1 MNKSEKIYV
10 SGVGMTAFGELWE
23 YDLRK
28 MAFEAT
34 IKALND
40 SHTKIEEI
48 DAIYVSNMNAS
59 MYTGQ
64 GHLGSLIATELGVNC
79 PAYRVEGACASGS
92 IAIHTAKDAMIA
104 NNYKNI
110 LVVGVEKMTDVSV
123 GDGTKGLSSAA
134 DEEWESFYGVTFP
147 SLYAMMARE
156 HMRKYGT
163 TKNDLGLISIKNHE
177 NGKLNP
183 LAHFQRELT
192 MDKYLNA
199 SNVASPLGLM
209 DCSPISDG
217 AAAIILST
225 KKGKYPVTL
234 EASEIATSSLA
245 LHDRKDITTV
255 DACVNASKFAYKK
268 AGIKPSDID
277 IAEVHDCFTIAEILA
292 YEDLGFAKK
301 GEGAKL
307 IRSGKV
313 KRDGDLPINTSGGLK
328 ACGHPIGATGVKQAL
343 EITLQLS
350 GNADK
355 RQVKKNLKY
364 GLTHNVGG
372 SGATCVINIFKKN

>member
-1 MNKSEKIYV
+1 V
-10 SGVGMTAFGELWE
+10 
-23 YDLRK
+23 
-28 MAFEAT
+28 
-34 IKALND
+34 
-40 SHTKIEEI
+40 
-48 DAIYVSNMNAS
+48 
-59 MYTGQ
+59 
-64 GHLGSLIATELGVNC
+64 
-79 PAYRVEGACASGS
+79 
-92 IAIHTAKDAMIA
+92 
-104 NNYKNI
+104 
-110 LVVGVEKMTDVSV
+110 LVVGVEKMTDVSA

-163 TKNDLGLISIKNHE
+163 TKNDLGLVSIKNHE

-183 LAHFQRELT
+183 LAHFQREIT
-192 MDKYLNA
+192 MDKYINA
-199 SNVASPLGLM
+199 SNVASPLGLL

-217 AAAIILST
+217 AAAIVLSS

-234 EASEIATSSLA
+234 KSSEIATSSLA
-245 LHDRKDITTV
+245 LHDREDITTI
-255 DACVNASKFAYKK
+255 DACVNASKKAYTQAHIK
-268 AGIKPSDID
+268 ASDID
-277 IAEVHDCFTIAEILA
+277 IAEVHDCFTIAEIIA

-313 KRDGDLPINTSGGLK
+313 KKDGDLPINTSGGLK

-350 GNADK
+350 GEAGK
-355 RQVKKNLKY
+355 RQVEKNLKY

-372 SGATCVINIFKKN
+372 SGATCVVNIFKKM